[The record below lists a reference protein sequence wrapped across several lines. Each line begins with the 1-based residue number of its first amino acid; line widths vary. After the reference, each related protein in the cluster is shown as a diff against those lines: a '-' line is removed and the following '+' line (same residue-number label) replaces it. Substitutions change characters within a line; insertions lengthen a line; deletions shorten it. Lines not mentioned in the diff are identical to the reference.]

1 MKNLNY
7 NLRLNKVKEALEEK
21 KIDLLLL
28 TPSVNFG
35 YLFKNNL
42 SMRERLI
49 CSMVSRDEAPKLI
62 APSFEEE
69 RMRKSTNIKQIIPW
83 KENED
88 PYKKVSD
95 NTDGSVNRIALEPS
109 TPFEVY
115 LRLQKNFPDA
125 EFVSA
130 MEIVNKMRA
139 MKSEAEVQR
148 IKKAMEYTI
157 EAMKDTVAQFKV
169 GTTEKEIQ
177 KILLK
182 QMNELSG
189 EISWALVQF
198 AENSAIPHASSSEKK
213 LKRDDVVLIDAGTS
227 VDGYFSDITI
237 TTVFGKPNEKF
248 MEIYN
253 IVQHANDKALET
265 SKKGIIAER
274 VDQAARKVIEDKGY
288 GKYFTHRL
296 GHGLGLEIHEPPYI
310 VEGNKEK
317 LVTGN
322 VHTDEPGIYLP
333 GKFGVRIEDD
343 IIVGKKSTRIH
354 ELNREIFWEK

>member
-1 MKNLNY
+1 MK
-7 NLRLNKVKEALEEK
+7 EDLEEK
-21 KIDLLLL
+21 KIDLLLV

-35 YLFKNNL
+35 YLFKKNL

-49 CSMVSRDEAPKLI
+49 CGMVAIDEEPKLV

-69 RMRKSTNIKQIIPW
+69 RMRKSTNIKQIIAW

-88 PYKKVSD
+88 PYKKVHE
-95 NTDGSVNRIALEPS
+95 NAEKAVNRIALEPS

-115 LRLQKNFPDA
+115 LRLQKKFPDA
-125 EFVSA
+125 EFVSGT
-130 MEIVNKMRA
+130 EIVNKMRA
-139 MKSEAEVQR
+139 RKSEAEVQR
-148 IKKAMEYTI
+148 IKKAMEYTV

-169 GTTEKEIQ
+169 GMTEKEIQ

-182 QMNELSG
+182 KMTDLSG

-198 AENSAIPHASSSEKK
+198 AENSAIPHASSSDKR

-227 VDGYFSDITI
+227 VDDYFSDITI
-237 TTVFGKPNEKF
+237 TTVFGKPNKKF

-253 IVQHANDKALET
+253 IVQKANEKALET
-265 SKKGIIAER
+265 SKTGVIAEK
-274 VDQAARKVIEDKGY
+274 VDHAAREVIENKGY

-296 GHGLGLEIHEPPYI
+296 GHGLGLEIHESPYI
-310 VEGNKEK
+310 VQGNKEQ

-322 VHTDEPGIYLP
+322 VHTDEPGIYIP
-333 GKFGVRIEDD
+333 GQFGIRIEDD
-343 IIVGKKSTRIH
+343 ILVGKKSTRIY
-354 ELNREIFWEK
+354 EFERKSFWEK